1 MVVAVVLWIA
11 RLLLIYLGVLLI
23 LSPVIS
29 LLSLRSFSEF
39 FISIIVFSYYEI
51 SIRFFLKNTY
61 FSC

>member
-61 FSC
+61 FFC

>member
-29 LLSLRSFSEF
+29 LLSLRSFSDF

-61 FSC
+61 FFC

>member
-29 LLSLRSFSEF
+29 LLSLRSFSDF

-51 SIRFFLKNTY
+51 SIRFFLKNIY
-61 FSC
+61 FFC